1 VIRAIQYAPNEA
13 IRGGMNMATALR
25 DIITMPRND
34 RAEMRLNAPAVP
46 TRYAVREIGFAMT
59 DGKLQFT
66 FAEHGLAAPLPPG
79 GIDEVVAGL
88 LTPPPAALLEFAFGR
103 NAAAAAP
110 AATPTPL
117 DVDVSGDPIWL
128 IYMLAEPSNMRFSAA
143 LKAMTH
149 KQIEHRRFYGGL
161 RHVTNGVESS
171 QPLVGCRLIYFA
183 AAPPAAGN
191 YRHGFNFNVE
201 LEQDPGID
209 GNPRSLPIEID
220 PDIRHP
226 GGSSV

>member
-1 VIRAIQYAPNEA
+1 
-13 IRGGMNMATALR
+13 MATALKE
-25 DIITMPRND
+25 IITAPRND
-34 RAEMRLNAPAVP
+34 RAEISLNVPAPP
-46 TRYAVREIGFAMT
+46 TRYAVREIGFAMVN
-59 DGKLQFT
+59 DRLQFT
-66 FAEHGLAAPLPPG
+66 FAADGLAEPLPPG

-88 LTPPPAALLEFAFGR
+88 LTPPPAAMTAFGLEGI
-103 NAAAAAP
+103 AAEP
-110 AATPTPL
+110 MPTPL

-128 IYMLAEPSNMRFSAA
+128 IYMLAEPSNMRFSAS

-161 RHVTNGVESS
+161 RHVAKGVESS
-171 QPLVGCRLIYFA
+171 QPLAGCRLIYLA
-183 AAPPAAGN
+183 AAPPAVAD

-201 LEQDPGID
+201 LEQDPGTD

-226 GGSSV
+226 GGSAV

>member
-13 IRGGMNMATALR
+13 IRGGTNMATALR
-25 DIITMPRND
+25 DIITAPRND
-34 RAEMRLNAPAVP
+34 RAEIRLNAPAVP

-59 DGKLQFT
+59 DGRLQFT
-66 FAEHGLAAPLPPG
+66 FADHGQAEPLPPG

-88 LTPPPAALLEFAFGR
+88 LAPPPLETLEFAAGS
-103 NAAAAAP
+103 AAAAP
-110 AATPTPL
+110 TPL
-117 DVDVSGDPIWL
+117 DLDVSGAPIWL

-143 LKAMTH
+143 LTAMTH

-161 RHVTNGVESS
+161 RHVANGVESS
-171 QPLVGCRLIYFA
+171 QPLVGCRLIYLA
-183 AAPPAAGN
+183 AAPPPAGN

-209 GNPRSLPIEID
+209 GNARSLPIEID

-226 GGSSV
+226 GGSTV